1 MKWMGRL
8 SVTEIDR
15 GGVYVM
21 DRWTKCQKMDLPL
34 KQVQFIKIYWTGTRM
49 CYSTLSISLSF

>member
-21 DRWTKCQKMDLPL
+21 DRWTKCQKNG
-34 KQVQFIKIYWTGTRM
+34 FATETSTIY
-49 CYSTLSISLSF
+49 